1 MSNTSDSG
9 PSPVTFTE
17 SELQASTQVGWKDCT
32 NDIGTLQGLVSEWA
46 DRVVPNRTPMSTISK
61 LLEEV
66 GELIASD
73 RMHDPHELADVAI
86 LVLDLFN
93 LQKVDM
99 AQAVRNKMEI
109 NEARTWVVAD
119 NGSARHV

>member
-1 MSNTSDSG
+1 M
-9 PSPVTFTE
+9 
-17 SELQASTQVGWKDCT
+17 
-32 NDIGTLQGLVSEWA
+32 
-46 DRVVPNRTPMSTISK
+46 PNRTPMSTISK